1 MPFNFKK
8 KSCDWNVESEL
19 LNMINDKFGD
29 LKSSIQV
36 KVDHLM
42 LVLSNHSAKCIACG
56 CAHEW
61 LSA

>member
-1 MPFNFKK
+1 MCHLTLKK
-8 KSCDWNVESEL
+8 ACDWDAESEL

-29 LKSSIQV
+29 LKSNSQV

-42 LVLSNHSAKCIACG
+42 LVLSKHSAKFIAFG
-56 CAHEW
+56 YSHEW